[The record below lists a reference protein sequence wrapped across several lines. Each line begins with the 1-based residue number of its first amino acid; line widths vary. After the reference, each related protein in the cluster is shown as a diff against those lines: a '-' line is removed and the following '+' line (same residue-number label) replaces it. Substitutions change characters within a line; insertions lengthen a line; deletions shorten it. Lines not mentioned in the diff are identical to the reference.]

1 MEGHW
6 NSTQVLHGCRSIDTF
21 PFWSF
26 FLVWNRCHLLRLQW
40 LSHSGGPIFQSWA
53 AILNFFVYFLSPYRS
68 ATLQPIHLVILYLY
82 VDWGLVFM
90 FQERKYPHIG
100 PTYLLDICRRIG
112 PILDKEIKPSV
123 PGVTSLLG
131 AGRQSL
137 LRSANGVWLVKQALH
152 TVL

>member
-1 MEGHW
+1 
-6 NSTQVLHGCRSIDTF
+6 
-21 PFWSF
+21 
-26 FLVWNRCHLLRLQW
+26 
-40 LSHSGGPIFQSWA
+40 
-53 AILNFFVYFLSPYRS
+53 
-68 ATLQPIHLVILYLY
+68 
-82 VDWGLVFM
+82 M

-137 LRSANGVWLVKQALH
+137 LRTAQGMWLWA
-152 TVL
+152 